1 MWDLEGIMMI
11 FWFLWIGGYAIY
23 YFFFKKDEV
32 EYMEEKLKQ
41 IINHYG
47 VVPQLKYLQSE
58 VFELNESI
66 IRYEELQ
73 KSAIAELDCNPQ
85 WDDEYKQHITEEL
98 ADVMVMLCQFK
109 EHYEIDGNKIMDI
122 MNQKIDRQLERIAN
136 EEKD

>member
-11 FWFLWIGGYAIY
+11 FWFLWVGGYAIY

-122 MNQKIDRQLERIAN
+122 MNQKIDRQLERIEN
-136 EEKD
+136 EEV

>member
-11 FWFLWIGGYAIY
+11 FWFLWVGGYAIY

-73 KSAIAELDCNPQ
+73 KSAIAELDCNQQ

-122 MNQKIDRQLERIAN
+122 MNQKIDRQLERIEN
-136 EEKD
+136 EEV